1 MIETDYT
8 TGFEAARKNMVEHQ
22 IRCCKVLDADIL
34 DMLETMPRDQF
45 LPEDIRSLAYMEGHA
60 PLPNEQEML
69 TPLQEATIL
78 QHLRLQGTE
87 SILLIGAGSGF
98 LATLL
103 AMNAAS
109 VTACELHSNLTS
121 IAKKN
126 INDHGVNNINV
137 IQVNA
142 MDPTAIH
149 KALAQQVFDVLVI
162 AAAVKT
168 VPEHLRA
175 YVHDHGQVISFVGT
189 NPVITMQ
196 HEQRQ
201 GVANIVTPLLETSLL
216 SIEGLPKVRKLDF

>member
-22 IRCCKVLDADIL
+22 IRCCKVLDADLL

-69 TPLQEATIL
+69 TPLQEATIM

-87 SILLIGAGSGF
+87 SVLLIGAGSGF

-103 AMNAAS
+103 AMRAAH
-109 VTACELHSNLTS
+109 VTACELHANLTS

-126 INDHGVNNINV
+126 IADHGAHNV
-137 IQVNA
+137 TVMQLNA
-142 MDPTAIH
+142 MDPQATQ
-149 KALAQQVFDVLVI
+149 KALGQQSFDVLVI
-162 AAAVKT
+162 AAASHE
-168 VPEHLRA
+168 VPAHLRA
-175 YVHDHGQVISFVGT
+175 YVHDHGQIISFIGS
-189 NPVITMQ
+189 NPVVTMQ

-216 SIEGLPKVRKLDF
+216 PIEGTPKVRKLDF

>member
-8 TGFEAARKNMVEHQ
+8 TGYEAARKNMVEHQ
-22 IRCCKVLDADIL
+22 IRCCKVLDADLL

-78 QHLRLQGTE
+78 QHLRLQGSE
-87 SILLIGAGSGF
+87 SVLLIGAGSGF

-103 AMNAAS
+103 AMRAAN

-126 INDHGVNNINV
+126 ISDHGVNNVEV
-137 IQVNA
+137 IQLNA
-142 MDPTAIH
+142 MDPKATQ

-162 AAAVKT
+162 AAAVEE
-168 VPEHLRA
+168 VPAHLRS

-201 GVANIVTPLLETSLL
+201 GVANIVTPLLEASLL
-216 SIEGLPKVRKLDF
+216 PIEGIPKVRKLDF